1 MEKAMEPV
9 MEVNNN
15 TKGVEDQ
22 ENTVSEIGKPHNLEV
37 KEPEQWLCVAKLPVD
52 ITEDEFFDLL
62 AEFGGVED
70 NFLMVSSKT
79 GACKGYGFA
88 KFTSSVAALQARH
101 VLEGQEVRG
110 HRVDCGWVKEGSH
123 PLPEL
128 NSKVL
133 YIDNLPSGFRDLA
146 QFRKL
151 FSTIVSP
158 PYCQIAQ
165 KNGILQSWGLVEF
178 NSWEEAE
185 QTVDAL
191 VGANLDD
198 TPVRIQYCIP
208 NVHAI
213 NIYMSFVNNPLE
225 RQAERK
231 ALLDETPSKDVYQ
244 QLQALSKQ
252 NPGFVQN
259 LQTIMTQSALDGS
272 LFPQAEASIIPQ
284 EQQSSQQA
292 VIALLLA
299 TQIQQSSG
307 QAGLNSLS
315 SLIKQLEAGTPA
327 IELLRS
333 ALSSPLEARKPHI
346 HIPSGVS
353 PPMEQKSQLLPT
365 PGGGQQDISNLISSM
380 TAVVAGSQPV
390 SSPSQTPN
398 PAQNNKNPQLMN
410 MLYSAFQA
418 RVHKQNTSPEA
429 AAPPQTNS
437 TETNESAQVKTSQND
452 INPPIISSIP
462 PSGYTSCLT
471 TGYPAQ
477 AAYTVSAM
485 PLHYPGTPISTIGSH
500 PSAIHKPNDIS
511 SILSL
516 PPPPPP
522 GSPYPAGHIDPNSLQ
537 HPSWHC
543 PPPGQAFII
552 HPGQIHPS
560 LWAQQP
566 ALYMPP
572 TPQMATQPKR
582 KVPGLPDGPDT
593 QGFKRQKVCSSS

>member
-1 MEKAMEPV
+1 MEQV
-9 MEVNNN
+9 TEVNNN

-22 ENTVSEIGKPHNLEV
+22 ETACSDIGKPHDLEV
-37 KEPEQWLCVAKLPVD
+37 TEPEQWLCVAKLPVD
-52 ITEDEFFDLL
+52 ITEDEFYDLL
-62 AEFGGVED
+62 SEFGGVED
-70 NFLMVSSKT
+70 YFLMVSSKT

-88 KFTSSVAALQARH
+88 KFTSSVAGLQARH

-110 HRVDCGWVKEGSH
+110 HTVDCGWVKEGSH

-133 YIDNLPSGFRDLA
+133 YVDNLPGGFRDLA

-165 KNGILQSWGLVEF
+165 KNGILQPWGLVEF
-178 NSWEEAE
+178 NTWEESE

-191 VGANLDD
+191 MGAKLDD
-198 TPVRIQYCIP
+198 TLVRVQYCIP

-272 LFPQAEASIIPQ
+272 LFPQSEATMIPQ
-284 EQQSSQQA
+284 EHQSSQQA

-299 TQIQQSSG
+299 THIQQSSG

-315 SLIKQLEAGTPA
+315 NLIKQLEAGTPA
-327 IELLRS
+327 LELLRS
-333 ALSSPLEARKPHI
+333 ALSSPQESRKTQAQVQPA
-346 HIPSGVS
+346 PTPTV
-353 PPMEQKSQLLPT
+353 EQKSHLLST
-365 PGGGQQDISNLISSM
+365 PPGGQQDLSNLISSM

-390 SSPSQTPN
+390 ASPQPSQKPTQTPN
-398 PAQNNKNPQLMN
+398 TKNPQLMN

-418 RVHKQNTSPEA
+418 RVNKKNTQQEINTPQQTITPETSETA
-429 AAPPQTNS
+429 QAKSTQSDIAPTVN
-437 TETNESAQVKTSQND
+437 
-452 INPPIISSIP
+452 SSIP

-471 TGYPAQ
+471 TGFPAQ
-477 AAYTVSAM
+477 AAYTVSAL
-485 PLHYPGTPISTIGSH
+485 PLHYPGAQIPTIGTH
-500 PSAIHKPNDIS
+500 PNSIHKHNDIS
-511 SILSL
+511 AILSL

-522 GSPYPAGHIDPNSLQ
+522 GSPYSSGHIDPNNLQ
-537 HPSWHC
+537 QHQWHC
-543 PPPGQAFII
+543 PPPGQALII
-552 HPGQIHPS
+552 PPVQLAPN

-572 TPQMATQPKR
+572 TPHLANQSKR
-582 KVPGLPDGPDT
+582 KVPGIPDSPDT